1 MECWFELLPGAVFL
15 FASVVIAL
23 VFQVFIIEACQLSFI
38 IHLHTGPT
46 QEQFQTTANTVIILQ
61 VSISIASLQ

>member
-46 QEQFQTTANTVIILQ
+46 QE
-61 VSISIASLQ
+61 